1 LWKVEDD
8 HEGTGSTSEVFSSG
22 LQARKSASVVR
33 SSSTGA
39 ALPPLIELLPTG
51 GALQYV
57 ISNFETLD
65 GKLLEGNG
73 MKPDVI
79 VRPSRQ
85 GLLTARGRV
94 LERAISFIIGK
105 R

>member
-1 LWKVEDD
+1 MWKVKDD

-22 LQARKSASVVR
+22 LQARKSASVVD
-33 SSSTGA
+33 SSSAGA
-39 ALPPLIELLPTG
+39 ALPSLIELLLSG

-65 GKLLEGNG
+65 GKLLERNG

-79 VRPSRQ
+79 VRSSRQ
-85 GLLTARGRV
+85 GLLTGRDKV
-94 LERAISFIIGK
+94 LERAVSFIIRK
-105 R
+105 K